1 MSIYIFSYLG
11 FVTEKRSNI
20 PPTCDGQ
27 PDGTYPVADVF
38 KYMECASGT
47 ASFKQCPKTSI
58 YEPGQKHCVP
68 VSTQSQERF
77 CENRTIG
84 DWQDPWNCHGLFK
97 CVHGVSH
104 FVPCQLPNLVFDPY
118 LDQCVYPSKYA
129 CHQVPQNYIVTADN
143 PCESKGD
150 GSYAIPD
157 VFGYLQC
164 KDHVAKYGS
173 CPETDVFD
181 EKQGKCVDSSSLSKK
196 TFCDDRNTGNYRDP
210 WDCHSFITCVHG
222 TFIERQCAEKDLVYD
237 PYHDLCEHESKFK
250 CKELKNQN
258 DLVVAE
264 NPCESKGDGSYA
276 IPDVFGYLQCKSHI
290 AKYVTC
296 PDTDVFDEKQGK
308 CVDSSSLSKKTFCDD
323 RNTGNYRDPW
333 DCHSFI
339 TCVHGT
345 FIERQCAEKDLVYD
359 PYDDR
364 CGYEIKF
371 KCKELKKQTDLVTA
385 ENPFESKGD
394 GKYGILTMMSL
405 AIYSVKTMLQSMLH
419 VLKHVFNEKPGKCI
433 GSLLLLKETFCDNR
447 TTGHYRDPW
456 DCQSD
461 PPSPMVLPRMC
472 FLETG

>member
-11 FVTEKRSNI
+11 FVTEKRSNV
-20 PPTCDGQ
+20 PATCDGQ
-27 PDGTYPVADVF
+27 PDGTYPIADVF

-181 EKQGKCVDSSSLSKK
+181 EKQGKC
-196 TFCDDRNTGNYRDP
+196 
-210 WDCHSFITCVHG
+210 I
-222 TFIERQCAEKDLVYD
+222 
-237 PYHDLCEHESKFK
+237 
-250 CKELKNQN
+250 
-258 DLVVAE
+258 
-264 NPCESKGDGSYA
+264 
-276 IPDVFGYLQCKSHI
+276 
-290 AKYVTC
+290 
-296 PDTDVFDEKQGK
+296 
-308 CVDSSSLSKKTFCDD
+308 DSSSLSKKTFCDD

-447 TTGHYRDPW
+447 TTGYYRDPW

>member
-11 FVTEKRSNI
+11 FVTEKRSNV
-20 PPTCDGQ
+20 PATCDGQ
-27 PDGTYPVADVF
+27 PDGTYPIADVF

-47 ASFKQCPKTSI
+47 ASFKQCPKTSL

-129 CHQVPQNYIVTADN
+129 CHQVPQNYLVTTDN

-173 CPETDVFD
+173 CPDTDVFD

-196 TFCDDRNTGNYRDP
+196 TFCDGRNTGNYRDP

-237 PYHDLCEHESKFK
+237 PYHGLCEHESKFK

-394 GKYGILTMMSL
+394 GKYGIPDVFSYLQCKDHV
-405 AIYSVKTMLQSMLH
+405 AKYVACPKT
-419 VLKHVFNEKPGKCI
+419 CI
-433 GSLLLLKETFCDNR
+433 
-447 TTGHYRDPW
+447 
-456 DCQSD
+456 
-461 PPSPMVLPRMC
+461 
-472 FLETG
+472 